1 MSTKELAQNITNGD
15 VAVAAD
21 VKCSKEGCTEV
32 RHGGRAWCK
41 AHWAEYMRFYRVSGL
56 ERAASQGFARGVQA
70 MRELLVGKFAAIRGT
85 GGFSPMEIAG
95 MIQECEGPVQEV
107 EV

>member
-1 MSTKELAQNITNGD
+1 LAEKLTKLPD
-15 VAVAAD
+15 DPAD
-21 VKCSKEGCTEV
+21 LKCSKKDCQEPS
-32 RHGGRAWCK
+32 RAGHAYCK
-41 AHWAEYMRFYRVSGL
+41 EHWAEYMRFYRVSGL
-56 ERAASQGFARGVQA
+56 ERANAQGFARGARA
-70 MRELLVGKFAAIRGT
+70 MRDLLSGKFAAIRGT